1 MSEKPLHELSPF
13 TSQQARDR
21 YLDHYAAR
29 EKFWPIAS
37 ENRTVKTGHGTTF
50 LRVSG
55 PVDAPPLVLL
65 PGGQSTSLVWSRV
78 IEPLSARFRTFA
90 LDSIFDQG
98 RSVPA
103 RPMKDVTDLTAWLD
117 GVLDALGLTDGV
129 NMAGMSYGAYATAE
143 YALHAPQ
150 RLRKIV
156 WVAPVMI
163 AAPISQE
170 FLARLSPCAGG
181 GREPLEAFCRWVMPS
196 LAALGGREIDDR
208 MDEILLVRE
217 TYGTMI
223 PPVRG
228 PVLPEEDLA
237 RIAVPALYILG
248 ERDGATDNPREV
260 LAHVAAVVPGIE
272 TMLVPEAGHDV
283 VVAQPRLVADRMIE
297 FLERSDSSGERSLR

>member
-1 MSEKPLHELSPF
+1 MSEEPLHEFRPF
-13 TSQQARDR
+13 TSHEARDR
-21 YLDHYAAR
+21 YLAHYAAM
-29 EKFWPIAS
+29 EKYWPIES
-37 ENRTVKTGHGTTF
+37 ENRTATTGHGTTF

-55 PVDAPPLVLL
+55 PADAPPLVLL
-65 PGGQSTSLVWSRV
+65 PGGQSTSRVWRKV
-78 IEPLSARFRTFA
+78 IEPLSSRFRTYA
-90 LDSIFDQG
+90 LDAIYDQG

-103 RPMKDVTDLTAWLD
+103 RPAKDVADLTAWLD
-117 GVLDALGLTDGV
+117 DVLDALDLRNGV
-129 NMAGMSYGAYATAE
+129 NMAGISYGAYATAE

-156 WVAPVMI
+156 WVAPVMV

-170 FLARLSPCAGG
+170 FLERLRPCAGG

-208 MDEILLVRE
+208 VDEILLVRE

-228 PVLPEEDLA
+228 LVLPEEELA

-248 ERDGATDNPREV
+248 ERDGATANPREV
-260 LAHVAAVVPGIE
+260 LDHLAAVAPEIE

-297 FLERSDSSGERSLR
+297 FLER